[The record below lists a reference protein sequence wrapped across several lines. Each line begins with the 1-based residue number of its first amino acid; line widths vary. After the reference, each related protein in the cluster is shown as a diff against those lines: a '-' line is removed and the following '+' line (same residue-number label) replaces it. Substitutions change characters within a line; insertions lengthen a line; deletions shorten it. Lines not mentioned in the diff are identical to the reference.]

1 MRKRRPIPAVP
12 PSSVESG
19 RILFDNALKASAEQL
34 ESFMETA
41 DMQFAALSRPG
52 NYGVFS
58 SDVDQTQTA
67 IDTPKEI
74 TFTETQIAQN
84 VLLEGSPQSR
94 IVINVAGVYNFQF
107 SIQIASSN
115 ANPQYVWL
123 WPRLNGL
130 DVPNSAREI
139 SISGDTAKIVPA
151 WSFVFPMRVSD
162 YFELMWATSSTN
174 VTLEHFDP
182 TAFCPAV
189 PSVILTVNQAGRLAV

>member
-19 RILFDNALKASAEQL
+19 RVLFDNALKASAEQL
-34 ESFMETA
+34 ESFIETA
-41 DMQFAALSRPG
+41 DMQFAALSRPC
-52 NYGVFS
+52 NFGVFI

-67 IDTPKEI
+67 IDTAKEV
-74 TFTETQIAQN
+74 TFTETQLAEN
-84 VLLEGSPQSR
+84 VTLDGSPQSR
-94 IVINVAGVYNFQF
+94 ITIRAAGVYNFQF

-115 ANPQYVWL
+115 SNAQYVWI

-130 DVPNSAREI
+130 DVPNSATEI
-139 SISGDTAKIVPA
+139 SISSNSAKIVPA
-151 WSFVFPMRVSD
+151 WNFVFPMRVGD

-174 VTLEHFDP
+174 VTLEHFAP